1 MENWTLGGIN
11 AFLVFVITFA
21 GTLTGVYMLIKKVLN
36 KIMQPINVKLE
47 TLTIDMNNQLSKVD
61 KNATMNYLVRCME
74 DLEKGATLEGVSRLR
89 FIEQYEH
96 YIAIGGNSYVKEE
109 YERLKKLGKI

>member
-36 KIMQPINVKLE
+36 KI
-47 TLTIDMNNQLSKVD
+47 
-61 KNATMNYLVRCME
+61 
-74 DLEKGATLEGVSRLR
+74 R
-89 FIEQYEH
+89 FSDESFVV
-96 YIAIGGNSYVKEE
+96 NSYHHQSVKDLADG
-109 YERLKKLGKI
+109 YETFACSDDGLIEAIYMPSRRFVAGVQWHPEKRFEGDGDSFRILIDFVDSCKK